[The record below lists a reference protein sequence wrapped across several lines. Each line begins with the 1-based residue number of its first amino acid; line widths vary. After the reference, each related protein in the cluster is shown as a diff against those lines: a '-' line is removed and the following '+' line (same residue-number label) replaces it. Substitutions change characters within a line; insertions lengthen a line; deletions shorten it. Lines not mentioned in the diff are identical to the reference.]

1 MERQTK
7 TEALGTGTGHLAAF
21 EEPVSLARRRQR
33 LRVQRRHRRL
43 RAIGVS
49 VIWLSLVLAT
59 VLLVLAQWWL
69 LHLS

>member
-1 MERQTK
+1 VERQTERK
-7 TEALGTGTGHLAAF
+7 ALEAGPAHLVAF
-21 EEPVSLARRRQR
+21 EEPVSLVRRRQR

-49 VIWLSLVLAT
+49 VIWMSLIVAA
-59 VLLVLAQWWL
+59 VLLVLAQWSL

>member
-1 MERQTK
+1 VDRQTER
-7 TEALGTGTGHLAAF
+7 EALGTGRGHMAAF
-21 EEPVSLARRRQR
+21 EEPVPLVRRRQR

-49 VIWLSLVLAT
+49 VIWLSLVLAA
-59 VLLVLAQWWL
+59 VLLVLAQWLL